1 MIMNNNVVMISRH
14 RQWRAWQFGVRHGG
28 LWRGGGSAN
37 GNNDD
42 PKWFKRMPWWQK
54 LLVVLCTSAV
64 MIFVFMWLPELFIL
78 IAIFGW
84 IMILAK

>member
-1 MIMNNNVVMISRH
+1 MTMNNNVVMISRH

-37 GNNDD
+37 GNDD
-42 PKWFKRMPWWQK
+42 PEWFKRMPWWQK

-64 MIFVFMWLPELFIL
+64 MIFVFMWLPGLFIL
-78 IAIFGW
+78 LAIFGW